1 MYNVNSIINGVKE
14 FIRIYNI
21 YIDRMKIMF
30 EIIITI
36 IVLACMIYI
45 FKGEFFRKKVV
56 ITVVESLPLT
66 IFKKSTNRVNEEENT
81 KKSEKENF
89 SVKEIQYKTDED
101 NSERLSENLKKD
113 EVENDISEEI
123 SGKNIEESF
132 LEVACESLNDE
143 EADECGSDEELVY
156 WTPRGKT
163 YHLKNSCRTL
173 VRSKVINSGTI
184 YESGKDFQCE
194 HCK

>member
-1 MYNVNSIINGVKE
+1 
-14 FIRIYNI
+14 
-21 YIDRMKIMF
+21 MF

-56 ITVVESLPLT
+56 VTVVENLPLT
-66 IFKKSTNRVNEEENT
+66 IFKKSKTVTDEENT
-81 KKSEKENF
+81 KENEKDSF
-89 SVKEIQYKTDED
+89 SVKEIKYANNED
-101 NSERLSENLKKD
+101 NSEILSENLKKE
-113 EVENDISEEI
+113 EVKNDISEEI
-123 SGKNIEESF
+123 DIKNIEEAF
-132 LEVACESLNDE
+132 QEAACENLNDE
-143 EADECGSDEELVY
+143 EANDCEDYEELVY

-173 VRSKVINSGTI
+173 ARSKVINSGTI

>member
-1 MYNVNSIINGVKE
+1 
-14 FIRIYNI
+14 
-21 YIDRMKIMF
+21 MF

-56 ITVVESLPLT
+56 VTVVENLPLT
-66 IFKKSTNRVNEEENT
+66 IFKKSKTVNDEEDT
-81 KKSEKENF
+81 KENKKDSF
-89 SVKEIQYKTDED
+89 SVKEIKYDNDED
-101 NSERLSENLKKD
+101 NSEILSENLKKD
-113 EVENDISEEI
+113 EVKNDISEEI
-123 SGKNIEESF
+123 NSKNIEKSF
-132 LEVACESLNDE
+132 EEVACESLNDE
-143 EADECGSDEELVY
+143 KANECESDEELVY
-156 WTPRGKT
+156 WTPKGKT

-173 VRSKVINSGTI
+173 ARSKIINSGTI